1 MNGLLHLGHA
11 FSLSKLEFAA
21 AYKRLTGHAVLFPQ
35 GFHCTGMPIKAC
47 ADRLANE
54 VAAYG
59 DPPVFPEEGEGA
71 DGATVVDA
79 EAAEA
84 AAVSAGADRDPAKF
98 AGKKSK
104 ATAKA
109 GTAASQWEIMR
120 LSGLGD
126 AEISAFRDPA
136 HWLAHFPPLA
146 ARDMAAM
153 GCGVDW
159 RRSFITTDANPVYDA
174 FVAWQVRALRDAGKI
189 VKDKR
194 LAVYSPLDG
203 QPCADHDRA
212 TGEGVGPQE
221 YTLIKLKA
229 LQTPPALAAACA
241 GKGPIYFLA
250 ATLRP
255 ETMYGQTNAWVLPT
269 GAYGAYEGTEG
280 GRAGG
285 EPCVFVMAA
294 RAARN
299 LAWQDGL
306 PGGPPSGAGPVPALA
321 TVTGADLLGTPVAAP
336 RAPHAAVYLL
346 PLLTISMGKGT
357 GVVTSVPSDS
367 PDDFAALRDLQAKPA
382 LRAKFGLADEW
393 VVPFAPVPIIEV
405 PGFGSTAAV
414 KACEDLGV
422 TSQNDAKKLADA
434 KAAVYLKGFTDG
446 VMLVGEHAGR
456 KVCDVKAGIRADLLE
471 AGDALPYSEPERP
484 VTSRSGDDC
493 VVALTDQWYLTYGEE
508 EWAAATRECLA
519 AMDTF
524 SPEARNAFQ
533 HTLGWLRQWACSR
546 AFGLGTRLPWDPA
559 FLVESLSDSTAYMA
573 FYTVA
578 HLLQGGDLYG
588 GGPGGPSRLEGEVPG
603 IPAPPASPA
612 PPVPAAALT
621 DAFWE
626 AIFRGGPDPTPAQCP
641 GLPPGLVPACRREF
655 EFWYPMDLRVSGK
668 DLINNHLTFCLYTH
682 TALWPGGAGSRWP
695 AAMRCNGHLLLNAEK
710 MSKSTG
716 NFKTLAQA
724 VAEYGAD
731 AMRVA
736 LADAGDALDDANF
749 EHSTANGAILRLT
762 RELAWAEEA
771 MAAVKA
777 FQEGGGGV
785 GGAPPAAAGAA
796 AREVTVRGGPLT
808 FADRAFANELAI
820 ASASARASYDR
831 LLFRDAL
838 KAALYDLQAAR
849 DAWRLACGA
858 GGLHADLVCPYLDLA
873 TRSLAPIAPHWAE
886 HMWGAVLGGAGTVLT
901 AGWPDLPA
909 PDFVLRRAAAVLE
922 ATAGALRGGIRRAE
936 APPKAKK
943 GGAPAGAA
951 PPKVT
956 AATIYVSPAFG
967 GWHAPVLAALA
978 AHFDDAA
985 RAWVPDAKAALAA
998 ASAAAAEPV
1007 VAAGGPSGDKA
1018 LKQTV
1023 IPFAKVVMD
1032 EAAAGGAALLSQT
1045 LPFDEAGLYTEN
1057 AAFLARALGLAE
1069 AGGVAVVVGDPPA
1082 EEGGGSGGGGALP
1095 GKPALRFTSAD
1106 AGAEAA

>member
-11 FSLSKLEFAA
+11 FSLSKLEFAS

-47 ADRLANE
+47 ADRLAAE
-54 VAAYG
+54 VAAFG
-59 DPPVFPEEGEGA
+59 DPPAFPDEEEDEG
-71 DGATVVDA
+71 DGGAAVVDA
-79 EAAEA
+79 EAVAA
-84 AAVSAGADRDPAKF
+84 AAVSASADKDPSKF

-104 ATAKA
+104 AAAKQ
-109 GTAASQWEIMR
+109 GPGASQWGIMR
-120 LSGLGD
+120 LSGLGE

-136 HWLAHFPPLA
+136 HWLAYFPPLA

-159 RRSFITTDANPVYDA
+159 RRAFITTDANPVYDA
-174 FVAWQVRALRDAGKI
+174 FVAWQVRALRAAGKI

-194 LAVYSPLDG
+194 LAVFSPLDG

-221 YTLIKLKA
+221 YTLVKLKA
-229 LQTPPALAAACA
+229 LATPPALASAVA
-241 GKGPIYFLA
+241 GQGPVYLLA

-255 ETMYGQTNAWVLPT
+255 ETMWGQTNAWVLPS
-269 GAYGAYEGTEG
+269 GQYGAYAGTEG

-285 EPCVFVMAA
+285 ERCVYIMAP

-306 PGGPPSGAGPVPALA
+306 PGGGPPGRAPVPPLALLS
-321 TVTGADLLGTPVAAP
+321 GADLLGTPVAAP
-336 RAPHAAVYLL
+336 RAPHAAIYLL
-346 PLLTISMGKGT
+346 PLLTISMSKGT

-367 PDDFAALRDLQAKPA
+367 PDDWAALRDLKAKPA
-382 LRAKFGLADEW
+382 LRAKFGLADAW
-393 VVPFAPVPIIEV
+393 VLPFDPVPIIEV
-405 PGFGSTAAV
+405 PGYGDLAAV
-414 KACEDLGV
+414 KACADLGV

-434 KAAVYLKGFTDG
+434 KAAVYLRGFTDG
-446 VMLVGEHAGR
+446 VLLAGPHAGR
-456 KVCDVKAGIRADLLE
+456 KVCEAKAEIRAELLE
-471 AGDALPYSEPERP
+471 EGSALPYSEPERP

-519 AMDTF
+519 GMETF
-524 SPEARNAFQ
+524 GPEARHAFE

-588 GGPGGPSRLEGEVPG
+588 GGPGGPSRLEGVVGAAVP
-603 IPAPPASPA
+603 PSPP

-626 AIFRGGPDPTPAQCP
+626 AVFRGGPDPGPDQCP
-641 GLPPGLVPACRREF
+641 GLPEDLVAKCRAEF

-682 TALWPGGAGSRWP
+682 TALWPGQGPSRWP
-695 AAMRCNGHLLLNAEK
+695 AAMRCNGHLLLNADK

-724 VAEYGAD
+724 IEEYGAD
-731 AMRVA
+731 AMRIA

-771 MAAVKA
+771 LAAVA
-777 FQEGGGGV
+777 AHEGRGGE
-785 GGAPPAAAGAA
+785 GAAAAAAAPAAAGGAGPSSK
-796 AREVTVRGGPLT
+796 EVAVRGGPLT
-808 FADRAFANELAI
+808 FADRAFANEVAI
-820 ASASARASYDR
+820 AVAASRTAYDR

-838 KAALYDLQAAR
+838 KAAFYDLQSAR
-849 DAWRLACGA
+849 DAWRVACGG
-858 GGLHADLVCPYLDLA
+858 GGLHASLVRPYLDA
-873 TRSLAPIAPHWAE
+873 STRALAPIAPHWAD
-886 HMWGAVLGGAGTVLT
+886 HMWRSVLGNASTVLT
-901 AGWPDLPA
+901 AGWPETDA
-909 PDFVLRRAAAVLE
+909 PDFVLRRAVGVLE
-922 ATAGALRGGIRRAE
+922 ETTGALRAGVRKAE

-943 GGAPAGAA
+943 GAPPGPA

-956 AATIYVSPAFG
+956 GTTIYVSPAFG

-978 AHFDDAA
+978 AHFDDGA
-985 RAWVPDAKAALAA
+985 RAWAPDAKAALAA
-998 ASAAAAEPV
+998 ASAAAAEPF
-1007 VAAGGPSGDKA
+1007 VAAGGAPGDKA

-1023 IPFAKVVMD
+1023 IPFAKVVME
-1032 EAAAGGAALLSQT
+1032 EAVAGGAALLAPA
-1045 LPFDEAGLYTEN
+1045 LPFDEAGLYREN
-1057 AAFLARALGLAE
+1057 AAALARSLGLPE
-1069 AGGVAVVVGDPPA
+1069 GGVAVVVGDPPA
-1082 EEGGGSGGGGALP
+1082 DAPGGGGGGAPLP
-1095 GKPALRFTSAD
+1095 GKPALRFSS
-1106 AGAEAA
+1106 GG

>member
-47 ADRLANE
+47 ADRLAAE

-59 DPPVFPEEGEGA
+59 DPPVFPMEDAGEDHA
-71 DGATVVDA
+71 STVVDA
-79 EAAEA
+79 DAAAAEA
-84 AAVSAGADRDPAKF
+84 VSAAADRDPAKF

-104 ATAKA
+104 AAAKTGA
-109 GTAASQWEIMR
+109 GASQWEIMR
-120 LSGLGD
+120 LSGLAD
-126 AEISAFRDPA
+126 EEISAFRDPA

-159 RRSFITTDANPVYDA
+159 RRSFLTTDANPVYDA
-174 FVAWQVRALRDAGKI
+174 FVAWQMRALKAAGKI

-194 LAVYSPLDG
+194 LAVFSPLDG

-212 TGEGVGPQE
+212 SGEGVGPQE

-229 LQTPPALAAACA
+229 LATPPALAAACE
-241 GKGPIYFLA
+241 GKGPVYFLA

-269 GAYGAYEGTEG
+269 GEYGAYVGTEA
-280 GRAGG
+280 GREGG
-285 EPCVFVMAA
+285 EPCVYVMAA
-294 RAARN
+294 RAARS

-306 PGGPPSGAGPVPALA
+306 PGPPPPGKRAVPALA
-321 TVTGADLLGTPVAAP
+321 TVSGAALLGTPVAAP
-336 RAPHAAVYLL
+336 RSPHGSVHLL
-346 PLLTISMGKGT
+346 PLLTIAMNKGT

-367 PDDFAALRDLQAKPA
+367 PDDWAALRDLQTKPA

-393 VVPFAPVPIIEV
+393 VLPFTPIPIIDI
-405 PGFGSTAAV
+405 PGYGDLAAV
-414 KACEDLGV
+414 KACDDLGV
-422 TSQNDAKKLADA
+422 ASQNDAKKLADA

-446 VMLVGEHAGR
+446 VLTVGEHAGR
-456 KVCDVKAGIRADLLE
+456 KVCDVKAVIRSELLSSR
-471 AGDALPYSEPERP
+471 DALPYSEPERP

-493 VVALTDQWYLTYGEE
+493 VVALTDQWYLTYGEG
-508 EWAAATRECLA
+508 EWEAATRDALA

-524 SPEARNAFQ
+524 SPEVRHAFQ

-559 FLVESLSDSTAYMA
+559 YLVESLSDSTAYMA

-588 GGPGGPSRLEGEVPG
+588 GGPGGPARLPG
-603 IPAPPASPA
+603 VQAATTS

-626 AIFRGGPDPTPAQCP
+626 AVFRGGPDPTPDQCP
-641 GLPPGLVPACRREF
+641 GLPPGLVAACRREF

-682 TALWPGGAGSRWP
+682 TALWPADPSKWP
-695 AAMRCNGHLLLNAEK
+695 LAMRCNGHLLLNAEK

-716 NFKTLAQA
+716 NFKTLEQA
-724 VAEYGAD
+724 IAEYGAD

-771 MAAVKA
+771 MAAVAA
-777 FQEGGGGV
+777 FKKDGGGG
-785 GGAPPAAAGAA
+785 GGGTGATS
-796 AREVTVRGGPLT
+796 REVIVRGGPLT
-808 FADRAFANELAI
+808 FADRAFANEVAI
-820 ASASARASYDR
+820 AADAAKAAYDR
-831 LLFRDAL
+831 LLFREAL
-838 KAALYDLQAAR
+838 KAAMYDLGAAR
-849 DAWRLACGA
+849 DAWRVACGTA
-858 GGLHADLVCPYLDLA
+858 GLHADLIEPYLDVSA
-873 TRSLAPIAPHWAE
+873 RTLAPIAPHTMDHLWRTI
-886 HMWGAVLGGAGTVLT
+886 LGRPGTVLT
-901 AGWPDLPA
+901 AGWPATAA
-909 PDFVLRRAAAVLE
+909 PDYVLRRAVGVLE
-922 ATAGALRGGIRRAE
+922 ETAGALRAGVRKAS

-943 GGAPAGAA
+943 GAPPPPT

-956 AATIYVSPAFG
+956 GAVIYVSPAYS
-967 GWHAPVLAALA
+967 GWHAPLLAALA
-978 AHFDDAA
+978 AHFDDAT
-985 RAWVPDAKAALAA
+985 RAWTPDAKAALAA
-998 ASAAAAEPV
+998 GAAAAAEPF
-1007 VAAGGPSGDKA
+1007 VAAGGPPGDKA
-1018 LKQTV
+1018 LKQAV

-1032 EAAAGGAALLSQT
+1032 EAVKGGAALLAPS
-1045 LPFDEAGLYTEN
+1045 LPFDEAGLYEEN
-1057 AAFLARALGLAE
+1057 AGWLAAGAGLGV
-1069 AGGVAVVVGDPPA
+1069 GAVRVVRGDPPA
-1082 EEGGGSGGGGALP
+1082 GSAGGAALP
-1095 GKPALRFTSAD
+1095 GKPALRY
-1106 AGAEAA
+1106 EAAEGEAAA

>member
-59 DPPVFPEEGEGA
+59 DPPVFPDAEDVGECS
-71 DGATVVDA
+71 VIEA
-79 EAAEA
+79 EAAAA
-84 AAVSAGADRDPAKF
+84 AAVSADAERDPSKF

-104 ATAKA
+104 AVAKA

-120 LSGLGD
+120 LSGLAD
-126 AEISAFRDPA
+126 ADISAFRDPA

-174 FVAWQVRALRDAGKI
+174 FVAWQVRALKEAGKI

-194 LAVYSPLDG
+194 LAVFSPLDG

-212 TGEGVGPQE
+212 SGEGVGPQE
-221 YTLIKLKA
+221 YTLIKLRA
-229 LQTPPALAAACA
+229 LATPPALAAACA
-241 GKGPIYFLA
+241 GRGPIYFLA

-269 GAYGAYEGTEG
+269 GAYGAYAGTES

-306 PGGPPSGAGPVPALA
+306 PGGAPPGKDAVPALA
-321 TVTGADLLGTPVAAP
+321 TVAGADLLGTPVSAP
-336 RAPHAAVYLL
+336 RAPHARVFLL
-346 PLLTISMGKGT
+346 PLLTISMSKGT

-367 PDDFAALRDLQAKPA
+367 PDDFAALRDLKSKPA
-382 LRAKFGLADEW
+382 LRAKFGLDDGW
-393 VVPFAPVPIIEV
+393 VVPFDPIPIIDV

-422 TSQNDAKKLADA
+422 SSQNDAKKLADA

-456 KVCDVKAGIRADLLE
+456 RVCEVKAGIRAELLE

-508 EWAAATRECLA
+508 EWAAATKACLA
-519 AMDTF
+519 SMDVF
-524 SPEARNAFQ
+524 SPEARNAFE

-546 AFGLGTRLPWDPA
+546 AFGLGTRLPWDPT

-588 GGPGGPSRLEGEVPG
+588 GGAGGPSRLEGVVG
-603 IPAPPASPA
+603 AAPQPTPA

-626 AIFRGGPDPTPAQCP
+626 AVFRGGPDPAPGQCP
-641 GLPPGLVPACRREF
+641 GLPAGLVASARREF

-682 TALWPGGAGSRWP
+682 TALWPGQRATRWP

-724 VAEYGAD
+724 IAEYGAD
-731 AMRVA
+731 PMRIA

-771 MAAVKA
+771 MAAVA
-777 FQEGGGGV
+777 ALAGGAEAGGGT
-785 GGAPPAAAGAA
+785 GGTPTPGGA
-796 AREVTVRGGPLT
+796 AREVVVRAGPLT

-820 ASASARASYDR
+820 ASSAARAAYDR
-831 LLFRDAL
+831 LLFREAL
-838 KAALYDLQAAR
+838 KAGMYDLHAAR
-849 DAWRLACGA
+849 DTWRAACGA
-858 GGLHADLVCPYLDLA
+858 HGLHADLVRPYLDLA
-873 TRSLAPIAPHWAE
+873 TRALAPIAPHWAD
-886 HMWGAVLGGAGTVLT
+886 HMWRVVLGERGAVLT
-901 AGWPDLPA
+901 AGWPEVAP

-922 ATAGALRGGIRRAE
+922 ETAGGLRAGIRKAE

-943 GGAPAGAA
+943 GAPPGPA

-956 AATIYVSPAFG
+956 AATIFVSPAFT

-978 AHFDDAA
+978 GAFDDAT
-985 RAWVPDAKAALAA
+985 RSWVPDAKAALAA
-998 ASAAAAEPV
+998 ASAAAADAF
-1007 VAAGGPSGDKA
+1007 VASGGPPGDKA

-1032 EAAAGGAALLSQT
+1032 EAEAGGAALLART

-1057 AAFLARALGLAE
+1057 AGSLARALGLAG
-1069 AGGVAVVVGDPPA
+1069 AGGIVVVVGDPPT
-1082 EEGGGSGGGGALP
+1082 GSGGGAALP
-1095 GKPALRFTSAD
+1095 GKPALRFS
-1106 AGAEAA
+1106 AEA